1 MTKATVANAKTS
13 AAGTAPAA
21 SAATTGPKLAV
32 RGLRKLFPVGG
43 TVFDRVLGRQPLVH
57 AVDGIDFEVKTGEVF
72 GLLGESGS
80 GKTTVGRLVLGLVG
94 ATEGQI
100 LHDGERVSP
109 AIDRRLRSKLQLIFQ
124 DPMASLNPAMTI
136 FQGIEHALLIH
147 TKLNRE
153 ERQAKVHA
161 MMEKVG
167 LVPAESLAPS
177 YPADLSGGQRQR
189 AVIARA
195 MILGPDFVVAD
206 EPVSMLDMSI
216 RARVL
221 KLLLDL
227 KDELGLTYLFI
238 THDLATA
245 KFVCDRVGILYLG
258 QLVEVGEAGAVF
270 ERPLHPYTKALM
282 RAVPVPDPRKAGD
295 KPLPKG
301 EIPDA
306 VRPPTGCRFH
316 PRCPEA
322 LPECGWE
329 PRDLGDLLNLHGLEL
344 AEEQLESGAG
354 GRGRASR
361 KGKGPATAGKF
372 ALDTKE
378 DPARRALII
387 PNRPAVKRILDAER
401 EQGTPLAEAMEAVEV
416 GEKTIEVRF
425 RPAAEVPD
433 RQVDGRRVKCLR
445 ATI

>member
-1 MTKATVANAKTS
+1 MMATAQ
-13 AAGTAPAA
+13 P
-21 SAATTGPKLAV
+21 PRIAV
-32 RGLRKLFPVGG
+32 RALRKYFPVGG
-43 TVFDRVLGRQPLVH
+43 TLWNKIAGGQPLVR
-57 AVDGIDFEVKTGEVF
+57 AVDGLDFTIEKGEVF
-72 GLLGESGS
+72 GLLGESGC

-94 ATEGQI
+94 AT
-100 LHDGERVSP
+100 DGEILYDGRPVSVRL
-109 AIDRRLRSKLQLIFQ
+109 DRRLRARLQIIFQ

-136 FQGIEHALLIH
+136 FQGIEHGLLIH
-147 TKLNRE
+147 TRLGAA
-153 ERQAKVHA
+153 ERRDRVYA

-167 LVPAESLAPS
+167 LVPAASLAAAYPS
-177 YPADLSGGQRQR
+177 DLSGGQRQR

-227 KDELGLTYLFI
+227 KGDLGLTYLFI

-245 KFVCDRVGILYLG
+245 KFVCDRIGIMYLG
-258 QLVEVGEAGAVF
+258 QIVELGRSNDIF

-282 RAVPVPDPRKAGD
+282 RAVPVPDPRQAGD

-306 VRPPTGCRFH
+306 VRPPVGCRFH

-329 PRDLGDLLNLHGLEL
+329 PRDLQDLLDRHFLEL
-344 AEEQLESGAG
+344 AGTDGDRAGLPTREDRVRRVLVLPQEQ
-354 GRGRASR
+354 
-361 KGKGPATAGKF
+361 
-372 ALDTKE
+372 
-378 DPARRALII
+378 
-387 PNRPAVKRILDAER
+387 AVVRLLER
-401 EQGTPLAEAMEAVEV
+401 EKDQGTPLGRAISAVTS
-416 GEKTIEVRF
+416 GPKAIEVTF
-425 RPAAEVPD
+425 RPPVDVPD
-433 RQVDGRRVKCLR
+433 TLVDGRRVKCLR
-445 ATI
+445 AGLGQT

>member
-1 MTKATVANAKTS
+1 
-13 AAGTAPAA
+13 
-21 SAATTGPKLAV
+21 
-32 RGLRKLFPVGG
+32 
-43 TVFDRVLGRQPLVH
+43 
-57 AVDGIDFEVKTGEVF
+57 
-72 GLLGESGS
+72 
-80 GKTTVGRLVLGLVG
+80 
-94 ATEGQI
+94 
-100 LHDGERVSP
+100 
-109 AIDRRLRSKLQLIFQ
+109 
-124 DPMASLNPAMTI
+124 
-136 FQGIEHALLIH
+136 
-147 TKLNRE
+147 
-153 ERQAKVHA
+153 
-161 MMEKVG
+161 MEKVG
-167 LVPAESLAPS
+167 LVPAESLAMN

-227 KDELGLTYLFI
+227 KDETGLTYLFI

-245 KFVCDRVGILYLG
+245 KFMCDRVGILYLG
-258 QLVEVGEAGAVF
+258 QLVEVVEAGAVF
-270 ERPLHPYTKALM
+270 EKALHPYTKALM

-306 VRPPTGCRFH
+306 VTPPAGCRFH

-322 LPECGWE
+322 LLECGWE
-329 PRDLGDLLNLHGLEL
+329 PRDLQDLLNRHVLEL
-344 AEEQLESGAG
+344 AEDAAPGARSGAPAG
-354 GRGRASR
+354 DVATPQGGGAHGRGRASR
-361 KGKGPATAGKF
+361 RSKRSAAPGKF
-372 ALDTKE
+372 VLETKE

-387 PNRPAVKRILDAER
+387 PNRPATRRLLDAER
-401 EQGTPLAEAMEAVEV
+401 DQGTPLAKAIEVVDV

-425 RPAAEVPD
+425 RPFADVPD

-445 ATI
+445 ASIPA